1 MTLRRRVRIVAA
13 MVGLFSRRLLAVLQF
28 TRLALVFTAISNA
41 WAAMLLEAGAR
52 AGPGREWSSAFD
64 PAAAVFM
71 TLVSIGLYGFGMS
84 LNDVIDRRRDATI
97 AADRPLPSG
106 RLPVAVGKAICA
118 ALLFVAGAG
127 GALLSRTRPTPHL
140 SAMTL
145 ALTAGVALLIVGY
158 DFIGKY
164 LLSLGLLSL
173 GLIRFFHATIADP
186 TISVPWHPLLMLN
199 HVTLLSSVAYVWEQ
213 KRPAFTKRHVAAVL
227 GGLLAINGS
236 FIGLLAW
243 RRVDDRSTFAADLAI
258 TPALWW
264 PALAIVAF
272 GFVALAIRRRHAD
285 SRGAGKMLMLVGLL
299 WLIVYDAAFVAGHVD
314 VLPALGVL
322 ALLPLAWFSVKLM
335 RAWSMLVALS
345 ERPRYLRV

>member
-1 MTLRRRVRIVAA
+1 

-41 WAAMLLEAGAR
+41 WAAMMLRAASD
-52 AGPGREWSSAFD
+52 AGPTRDWSGAFD

-71 TLVSIGLYGFGMS
+71 TLVSIGLYGFGMT

-106 RLPVAVGKAICA
+106 RLPVAAAKAICT
-118 ALLFVAGAG
+118 ALLVVAGAG
-127 GALLSRTRPTPHL
+127 GLLLSRTRPSGHL
-140 SAMTL
+140 ADMTMM
-145 ALTAGVALLIVGY
+145 LTLGVVLLIVAY

-164 LLSLGLLSL
+164 LLSLGLLTL

-213 KRPAFTKRHVAAVL
+213 KRPALTRRHVAAVL
-227 GGLLAINGS
+227 GGLLAVDGT

-243 RRVDDRSTFAADLAI
+243 RRVDDRSSFAADLAI

-264 PALAIVAF
+264 PALAVVAF
-272 GFVALAIRRRHAD
+272 GFVALVIRRRHAD
-285 SRGAGKMLMLVGLL
+285 ARGAGKMLMLYGLL
-299 WLIVYDAAFVAGHVD
+299 WLIVYDAAFIAGHVA
-314 VLPALGVL
+314 VVPALGVL
-322 ALLPLAWFSVKLM
+322 AMLPLAKFSVTLM
-335 RAWSMLVALS
+335 RTWSTLVALS
-345 ERPRYLRV
+345 ERPRYLRA